1 MSKAGGERW
10 YDDPVITY
18 VLSSRDVEATIE
30 RYYGELDSDRCC
42 GSNGLYVNE

>member
-30 RYYGELDSDRCC
+30 RDIMVSWIVTVAVGVVFCT
-42 GSNGLYVNE
+42 